1 MKTANELQLCRCE
14 LKYCERCG
22 ALWVRRAGREES
34 YCSACTDQM
43 EDLPKSRARRKGKR
57 EIHQRAQEADLQT
70 VAADCVTIE
79 AAVGADA
86 MFENGRVL

>member
-1 MKTANELQLCRCE
+1 MKRGNELQLCRCE

-43 EDLPKSRARRKGKR
+43 EDLPKARVRSKGRR
-57 EIHQRAQEADLQT
+57 ERDRGPQEADLQAI
-70 VAADCVTIE
+70 AADCVAGE

-86 MFENGRVL
+86 MLEKARAL